1 MQPTLCSRCHKNMAV
16 VFIQKIEQ
24 GQTKNEGLC
33 LKCAKELGIKPVE
46 DMMQKMGITDEDL
59 EGLTNEMMSAFGGAE
74 GLEGLMPQ
82 EESEEEDEEGKTATF
97 PFLNKLFGSSPS
109 TPPSSPGEGGRSSS
123 GREEKTTGKSE
134 RQPKRKFLEN
144 YCISLSQK
152 AADGKLDCIVGRE
165 EEIQRTIQILNRRQ
179 KNNPCLIGEPG
190 VGKTAIAE
198 GLAQRIYEKQ
208 VPYKLLEKEVY
219 LLDLTAL
226 VAGTQFRGQFE
237 SRMKGLIEEIK
248 KLGNIILV
256 IDEVHNLVG
265 AGDAEGSMNAANILK
280 PALSRGEIQVIGAT
294 TLTEY
299 RKHIEKD
306 SALERRFQPVVVEEP
321 SIEDAV
327 KIIEGVAPYYEKYHF
342 VSVSKEL
349 CRQAVLMSERYIND
363 RFLPDKAI
371 DLIDEACS
379 DVNLHNQSLAREG
392 EVRKELD
399 ALAKE
404 RDTLVADANDR
415 EYKRQNNLKTNEQ
428 RQAECRRD
436 LAKLSGEHDA
446 LSSVGDQE
454 AGLRDNE
461 REQARLQRELNNLIR
476 DRETMISAGQE
487 DDQYARLASIKSR
500 EVQLQEELD
509 RLDAQSAPPLT
520 VEHLARVIELWTK
533 IPASSIQ
540 EAEYER
546 LAKLEDRLKS
556 HVIGQDEAVHAVS
569 AAVRRGRVG
578 IASKRKPVSFIFVG
592 STGVGKTELV
602 KRLSQDLFHSP
613 ESLIRL
619 DMSEFMEKFSV
630 SRIIGSPPGY
640 VGYDE
645 AGQLTE
651 KVRRKPYCVVLFD
664 EIEKAHPD
672 VLNILLQILD
682 DGHITDAQGRNVNF
696 ENTVIVMTSNAGSDT
711 KSSGSVGFGGSAN
724 DQGRERAMKAL
735 ESFLRPEFI
744 NRVDEIVYFNK
755 LSEENFK
762 EIAGIMLGEL
772 RDAMAGKE
780 IVFSWDDSL
789 LDYLVKQSYSLT
801 YGARNLRRQIQKDL
815 EDAITTYLIDHYQQS
830 ITHIKATVQ
839 DGAVTLQ
846 TQEDVETAVL
856 LPPVPVG
863 EHQE

>member
-1 MQPTLCSRCHKNMAV
+1 MQPTLCSRCHKNVAV
-16 VFIQKIEQ
+16 IFIQKME
-24 GQTKNEGLC
+24 GGTTKSEGLC
-33 LKCAKELGIKPVE
+33 LKCAKEMGIKPVE
-46 DMMQKMGITDEDL
+46 DMMQKMGISDEDL

-74 GLEGLMPQ
+74 GMEGLMSA
-82 EESEEEDEEGKTATF
+82 EEADEDEEDEGKTATF
-97 PFLNKLFGSSPS
+97 PFLNKLFGSAQSPQAQ
-109 TPPSSPGEGGRSSS
+109 PPEREQPRAERGDKDKKGE
-123 GREEKTTGKSE
+123 K
-134 RQPKRKFLEN
+134 QPKRKFLEN
-144 YCISLSQK
+144 YCISLTQK
-152 AADGKLDCIVGRE
+152 AADGKLDRIIGRD

-198 GLAQRIYEKQ
+198 GLAQKIYQ
-208 VPYKLLEKEVY
+208 RDVPYKLLDKEVY

-256 IDEVHNLVG
+256 IDEVHNIVG

-299 RKHIEKD
+299 RKYIEKD
-306 SALERRFQPVVVEEP
+306 SALERRFQPVMVEEP
-321 SIEDAV
+321 SIDDSIR
-327 KIIEGVAPYYEKYHF
+327 IIQGIAPYYEKYHF
-342 VSVSKEL
+342 VSISPEM
-349 CRQAVLMSERYIND
+349 CRLAVTMSERYITD

-379 DVNLHNQSLAREG
+379 DVNLHNKTLAREV
-392 EVRKELD
+392 EVKKELD
-399 ALAKE
+399 ALEKE
-404 RDTLVADANDR
+404 RENLMVEANDR
-415 EYKRQNNLKTNEQ
+415 DYKRQTTLKNNEQ
-428 RQAECRRD
+428 RQTEIR
-436 LAKLSGEHDA
+436 
-446 LSSVGDQE
+446 
-454 AGLRDNE
+454 
-461 REQARLQRELNNLIR
+461 RELNKLTAEHDSLMGNPATTEALAANEQRQSNFRRELDNLAGEREKLLSDEGSSR
-476 DRETMISAGQE
+476 DYE
-487 DDQYARLASIKSR
+487 RLASIKSR
-500 EVQLQEELD
+500 EIQLQDELNK
-509 RLDAQSAPPLT
+509 LEAQSAPPLT

-533 IPASSIQ
+533 IPASQIQ

-546 LAKLEDRLKS
+546 LAKLEDRLKE
-556 HVIGQDEAVHAVS
+556 HLIGQDEAVHAVA

-602 KRLSQDLFHSP
+602 KRLAMDMFHSP

-619 DMSEFMEKFSV
+619 DMSEFMEKFAV

-651 KVRRKPYCVVLFD
+651 KVRRKPYCVILFD

-696 ENTVIVMTSNAGSDT
+696 ENTVIVMTSNAGSDART
-711 KSSGSVGFGGSAN
+711 SAGSVGFGRTA
-724 DQGRERAMKAL
+724 DQQGRERAMKAL

-755 LSEENFK
+755 LTEDNFK
-762 EIAGIMLGEL
+762 AIAALMLQEL
-772 RDAMAGKE
+772 QDSLAEKG
-780 IVFSWDDSL
+780 IVFTWQDSL
-789 LDYLVKQSYSLT
+789 LDYLVKKSYSAA
-801 YGARNLRRQIQKDL
+801 YGARNLRRLIQKEL
-815 EDAITTYLIDHYQQS
+815 EDAIATKLIDSYLHPIQS
-830 ITHIKATVQ
+830 IHASA
-839 DGAVTLQ
+839 D
-846 TQEDVETAVL
+846 
-856 LPPVPVG
+856 G
-863 EHQE
+863 EHPVLTAE